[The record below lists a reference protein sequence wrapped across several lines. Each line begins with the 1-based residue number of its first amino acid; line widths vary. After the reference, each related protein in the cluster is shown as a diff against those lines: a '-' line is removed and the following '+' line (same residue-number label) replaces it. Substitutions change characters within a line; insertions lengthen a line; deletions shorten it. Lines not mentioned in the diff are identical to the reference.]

1 MHTRTRRN
9 DVSKANRFLCPYSIY
24 SNPNSFGKNKD
35 TAGKYVTS
43 NSAMKITAKYGSIYL
58 ITLSIVT
65 PPTRHP
71 VKRIVPTGGVI
82 VPIDRLKHRRI
93 PKCIGLM
100 PNAVQIG
107 SKIGVNIRIAGVTSM
122 NVPTTSNKILIRRRI
137 KYLFVVSPRIAAATI
152 SGISVNA
159 IAHDMIDERPIINVM
174 IPVVFTD
181 SRTILGMSV
190 ILNDL

>member
-1 MHTRTRRN
+1 MY
-9 DVSKANRFLCPYSIY
+9 SPYSCWKKGIY
-24 SNPNSFGKNKD
+24 YTNPNILGKNID
-35 TAGKYVTS
+35 IAGKYVTS
-43 NSAMKITAKYGSIYL
+43 NKATNIIAKYGNMYL

-65 PPTRHP
+65 PPKRHP

-82 VPIDRLKHRRI
+82 VPIDKLKQRRI

-107 SKIGVNIRIAGVTSM
+107 SKIGVNISIAGVTSI
-122 NVPTTSNKILIRRRI
+122 NVPTTSNKTFIKRRI
-137 KYLFVVSPRIAAATI
+137 KYLLVVSPRIAVAII

-159 IAHDMIDERPIINVM
+159 IAHDIIDERPIMNVI
-174 IPVVFTD
+174 IPVVFAD
-181 SRTILGMSV
+181 SRTILGISF